1 MSTEIQRQ
9 VKTDQGF
16 GYKYRYTEAAL
27 IGWVSLSHLTHASSH
42 THIYTHTHT
51 HTQAGSKNEHIH
63 DINLGSATEAGR
75 PGLVR
80 QCSAL
85 GRRGIALVRS

>member
-27 IGWVSLSHLTHASSH
+27 IGWLSLSHL
-42 THIYTHTHT
+42 THTHT

-75 PGLVR
+75 TGLVR